1 MPIIAEVKQLA
12 CGLSQVELIVEA
24 TNIGIGG
31 SEVVYNFDIGNLQR
45 KIQVESGNL
54 CPYLRL

>member
-24 TNIGIGG
+24 TKIGIGG
-31 SEVVYNFDIGNLQR
+31 SEVVYNVDIGKL
-45 KIQVESGNL
+45 
-54 CPYLRL
+54 